1 MDDTSILGLVVN
13 LLAGDNPRRP
23 GRVDGAEADAGWWG
37 WGPNFHCQSTLTVRG
52 LGWNVL
58 VQIYSVGG

>member
-37 WGPNFHCQSTLTVRG
+37 WDPNFHCQSTLTVRR
-52 LGWNVL
+52 LG
-58 VQIYSVGG
+58 GTF